1 MRISVYLSSLI
12 FVLRR
17 QSEVYNTRLCLWF
30 SRLSRR
36 ERCWCENLGTNDPRS
51 SLVLVYFLHTQIHTD
66 MFCNTEQ
73 VFAKLQFP
81 QETVDVRSN
90 VFVLCC
96 YCWNSQ
102 PASLSCLLSV
112 LRLRLWRCLSKLW
125 LGICVTRDGP
135 KLDKNWEPRRVD
147 LSFCFVEKCVCVCV
161 YVWVCV
167 YLWV

>member
-1 MRISVYLSSLI
+1 MLVRKPWHQWSTIIPGVG
-12 FVLRR
+12 VL
-17 QSEVYNTRLCLWF
+17 F
-30 SRLSRR
+30 AH
-36 ERCWCENLGTNDPRS
+36 TNPHWH
-51 SLVLVYFLHTQIHTD
+51 V
-66 MFCNTEQ
+66 CNTEQ

-147 LSFCFVEKCVCVCV
+147 LSFCFVEKCVCVR
-161 YVWVCV
+161 VCV
-167 YLWV
+167 GMCVSMGIIYIYTYVTYMMYMMYMMYIM